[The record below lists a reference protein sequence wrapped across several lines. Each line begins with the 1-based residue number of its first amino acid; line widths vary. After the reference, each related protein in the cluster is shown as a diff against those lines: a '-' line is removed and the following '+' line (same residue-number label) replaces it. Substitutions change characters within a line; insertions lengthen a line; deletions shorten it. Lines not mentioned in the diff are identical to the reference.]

1 MAFQSTP
8 TAAHFRLNAFAGAW
22 EGEEYVAASAWTSEG
37 KAIAELSSE
46 TLFGGFFLEQ
56 RYRQTRDGAV
66 SFEARNVFGF
76 DASDQA
82 YKLYQFDSAGFAP
95 PSPASGEWNGDELML
110 IKTSPRGRQ
119 RTAFT
124 FENED
129 CYRMGVSFSPAGSDT
144 WQEVVSGIYR
154 RASLTSSNLF

>member
-8 TAAHFRLNAFAGAW
+8 SAAHFRLNAFTGVW
-22 EGEEYVAASAWTSEG
+22 EGEERIAASAWTSEG
-37 KAIAELSSE
+37 PASAELFGE

-56 RYRQTRDGAV
+56 RYRQTRGGAV
-66 SFEARNVFGF
+66 AFEARNVFGF
-76 DASDQA
+76 DASDQS

-95 PSPASGEWNGDELML
+95 PSPASGEWNGNELVLM
-110 IKTSPRGRQ
+110 KTSPRGRQ
-119 RTAFT
+119 RTAFA
-124 FENED
+124 FDNED

-154 RASLTSSNLF
+154 RAPSTSSNLS

>member
-8 TAAHFRLNAFAGAW
+8 SAAHLRLNAFAGTW
-22 EGEEYVAASAWTSEG
+22 EGEEHVAASAWTSEG
-37 KAIAELSSE
+37 RASAELSGE
-46 TLFGGFFLEQ
+46 TLFGGFFIEQ

-76 DASDQA
+76 DVSDQA
-82 YKLYQFDSAGFAP
+82 YKLYQFDTAGFAP
-95 PSPASGEWNGDELML
+95 PSPASGEWPGNELVLM
-110 IKTSPRGRQ
+110 KTSPRGRQ
-119 RTAFT
+119 RTVFA

-154 RASLTSSNLF
+154 RSSPTSSNLS

>member
-8 TAAHFRLNAFAGAW
+8 SAAHFRLNAFAGVW
-22 EGEEYVAASAWTSEG
+22 EGDERVAASAWTSEG
-37 KAIAELSSE
+37 KASAEFSGE
-46 TLFGGFFLEQ
+46 ALFGGFFLEQ

-76 DASDQA
+76 DVSDQA
-82 YKLYQFDSAGFAP
+82 YKLYQFDTAGFAP
-95 PSPASGEWNGDELML
+95 PSPASGEWPGNELVLM
-110 IKTSPRGRQ
+110 KTSPRGRQ
-119 RTAFT
+119 RTVFA

-154 RASLTSSNLF
+154 RSSPTSSNLS

>member
-8 TAAHFRLNAFAGAW
+8 SAAHFRLSAFAGVW
-22 EGEEYVAASAWTSEG
+22 EGEEHVAASAWTSEG
-37 KAIAELSSE
+37 KASAALSGE
-46 TLFGGFFLEQ
+46 ALFGGFFLEQ
-56 RYRQTRDGAV
+56 HYRQTREGAV

-76 DASDQA
+76 DGSDQA

-95 PSPASGEWNGDELML
+95 PSPASGEWNGNELVL
-110 IKTSPRGRQ
+110 TKTSPRGRQ

-154 RASLTSSNLF
+154 RAALTSSNLS